1 MQIIFRKNKGQLKWS
16 GQRINF
22 LNKYSFMQRHKCS
35 NTEEHENITF
45 SYMLAKL
52 CDISDISTS
61 EVPLA
66 FKAFTVK
73 GILFKN

>member
-1 MQIIFRKNKGQLKWS
+1 
-16 GQRINF
+16 
-22 LNKYSFMQRHKCS
+22 MQRYKCS

-45 SYMLAKL
+45 SYMSATL
-52 CDISDISTS
+52 CDISDVSTS

-66 FKAFTVK
+66 FKAYTVK